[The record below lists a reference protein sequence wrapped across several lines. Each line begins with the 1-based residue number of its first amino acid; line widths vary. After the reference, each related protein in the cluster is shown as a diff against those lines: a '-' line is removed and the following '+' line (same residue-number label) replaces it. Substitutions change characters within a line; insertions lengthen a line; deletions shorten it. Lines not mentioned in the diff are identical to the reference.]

1 MKTKLIKL
9 VLIVTVLFLTACN
22 GASDT
27 DKCLQS
33 VKAVFPHSQI
43 YKSPKSS
50 FIFYVVDS
58 TGVKIVTTM
67 KLSDTSIDGIQSLI
81 KIN

>member
-27 DKCLQS
+27 DKCLQ
-33 VKAVFPHSQI
+33 
-43 YKSPKSS
+43 SS